1 MRINYNVSAMISN
14 NKLSDNDNFLAQSLE
29 RLSSGLKL
37 NHAKDN
43 PAGLAMAKRMNAQIK
58 GLYEANQNA
67 SDGVSIIETA
77 DGAMTEISEMLQ
89 RMNELSIKAATG
101 TVSDNDRAI
110 IQDEIAQLKEE
121 ITRISEVT
129 EFNSQKLLNGNF
141 SLKGYTNNIDVKV
154 NTYSEAVASKE
165 YTIKSL
171 QISYCV
177 NEEIDDTDSFDA
189 SENSY
194 DKKKGS
200 YRIDSYELGEEFP
213 EGATATIKDDLVII
227 RADNGFEMQLDISH
241 LNYANGKGSSEE
253 IKVTETIKRD
263 KVTGAEIIGDTDE
276 YDENIEIE
284 EIEKVVGERVWKSV
298 TIPSDVVVP
307 PLSCSNT
314 NHTEED
320 YHKIESVTIIKN
332 DDDSFSVVPG
342 SLKLGNGFPDNAA
355 YRVDGNQIFITDVD
369 GGEVGIT
376 IDDTYFSDGVNRVTF
391 PTDAVSSL
399 VIDATGIGPMRLQVG
414 ANEGQVLAID
424 IPAVNLK
431 NMGIE
436 DIDVSTREGALD
448 AIERIDGAVHY
459 VSSIRGRL
467 GAYQNRLEST
477 INNLDVITEN
487 ITAAYSRIMDV
498 DMAEE
503 MTKYTTYQVLTQAG
517 TSMLAQANER
527 PSQVLQLLQ

>member
-67 SDGVSIIETA
+67 SDGVSVIEIA

-89 RMNELSIKAATG
+89 RMNELAIKAATD
-101 TVSDNDRAI
+101 TVSEGDKAI

-121 ITRISEVT
+121 INRISEVT

-141 SLKGYTNNIDVKV
+141 SLKGYTNNIGVKV
-154 NTYSEAVASKE
+154 NSYSEEVATKE
-165 YTIKSL
+165 YTITSMTV
-171 QISYCV
+171 SYC
-177 NEEIDDTDSFDA
+177 EEEGIYKIEDG
-189 SENSY
+189 Y
-194 DKKKGS
+194 D
-200 YRIDSYELGEEFP
+200 LGPDFP
-213 EGATATIKDDLVII
+213 EGAKATIKDDLVII
-227 RADNGFEMQLDISH
+227 TADNGFEMQLDISR
-241 LNYANGKGSSEE
+241 LNYAHGAESSET
-253 IKVTETIKRD
+253 VTE
-263 KVTGAEIIGDTDE
+263 V
-276 YDENIEIE
+276 DENG
-284 EIEKVVGERVWKSV
+284 EKTERQRLWKSV
-298 TIPSDVVVP
+298 SFPSDEIPGLTIERKAGIGNYV
-307 PLSCSNT
+307 
-314 NHTEED
+314 
-320 YHKIESVTIIKN
+320 IESITLEIEGDHIKQKAGGGTVPDNDTIKWKGDAPASYEIEINGKQVTIKT
-332 DDDSFSVVPG
+332 P
-342 SLKLGNGFPDNAA
+342 
-355 YRVDGNQIFITDVD
+355 D
-369 GGEVGIT
+369 GGEVKIT
-376 IDDTYFSDGVNRVTF
+376 VNDEYFTGGSSIETF
-391 PTDAVSSL
+391 SL
-399 VIDATGIGPMRLQVG
+399 VGVPALAIDATGIGPMRLQVG
-414 ANEGQVLAID
+414 SNEGQILAID

-436 DIDVSTREGALD
+436 DIDVSTKEGALD
-448 AIERIDGAVHY
+448 AIARIDGAVHY
-459 VSSIRGRL
+459 VSSVRGRL